1 MAAGSKKVIYA
12 AFAGNALIA
21 GTKFVAAAITGSSAM
36 LSEGIHSLVDT
47 GNQALLLHGMRRAR
61 KPADE
66 RHPFGHGKEVY
77 FWSFVVAMLI
87 FGLGAG
93 ISLYEGIEALRHPE
107 AIEDPSVNYVVLGL
121 ALLFEAGAW
130 GLALREF
137 NRLRGDTG
145 IVDAVRREKDPTV
158 FVVLF
163 EDTAAMLGLLVAFAG
178 ILAAQ
183 LSGEPRWDG
192 AASVAIAVILAA
204 TATWLAWETKALLI
218 GESARLGTVRQIREL
233 AAGQSGIESVNEV
246 LTMHVGP
253 EYVLV
258 NLSVDFVSGID
269 SSEVE
274 LSIAGLDRAIRQRF
288 PRVKRIFVE
297 AEARRQGVAP
307 GQVG

>member
-1 MAAGSKKVIYA
+1 MASGSKRVIYA
-12 AFAGNALIA
+12 ALVGNGLIA
-21 GTKFVAAAITGSSAM
+21 VTKFAAAALTGSSAM

-47 GNQALLLHGMRRAR
+47 GNQGLLLHGMAR
-61 KPADE
+61 SKRPPDS

-107 AIEDPSVNYVVLGL
+107 PIENPVINYVVLGL
-121 ALLFEAGAW
+121 AFAFEAVAW
-130 GLALREF
+130 GIALREF
-137 NRLRGDTG
+137 NRIRGDTG
-145 IVDAVRREKDPTV
+145 WVDAVRREKDPTV

-183 LSGEPRWDG
+183 LTGNPRWDG
-192 AASVAIAVILAA
+192 AASVAIAGILAA
-204 TATWLAWETKALLI
+204 TATWLAFETKALLI
-218 GESARLGTVRQIREL
+218 GESARDRTVREIREL
-233 AAGQSGIESVNEV
+233 AGEHAGIAHVNEV

-258 NLSVDFVSGID
+258 NLSVDFHDGID

-274 LSIAGLDRAIRQRF
+274 VSIARLDRSIKQRF
-288 PRVKRIFVE
+288 PRVRRIFVE
-297 AEARRQGVAP
+297 AEARRSRVADA
-307 GQVG
+307 